1 MHEMSICENILD
13 ILKEQARAQD
23 FATVKRISL
32 EIGPLSGVEIEALK
46 FGFDVVMR
54 NSLADGAA
62 LDIVETE
69 ARATCLDC
77 GAAAAITQRYD
88 PCPQCGSHNLQV
100 TSGEEM
106 RIKELEVN

>member
-1 MHEMSICENILD
+1 MHEMSICESILN
-13 ILKEQARAQD
+13 ILKEQASVQN
-23 FATVKRISL
+23 FETVKRVSL
-32 EIGPLSGVEIEALK
+32 EIGPLAGVEIEALK

-54 NSLADGAA
+54 NSLADGAV
-62 LDIVETE
+62 LDIVETQ

-77 GAAAAITQRYD
+77 GASAAIEERFD
-88 PCPQCGSHNLQV
+88 PCPICGSHRLKV